1 MNESIQ
7 DNHNEFYGIEQK
19 IFTEISNLKMKDIK
33 FYTDYLKK
41 NYFHI
46 EKDRLGKV
54 LECLNRDGRK
64 NVQLLAQSLSKFSVK
79 QENEL
84 ARVKSMYSF
93 DKNFGN
99 YVYIAGVDEVGRGP
113 LAGPIAAGSVVLNLR
128 SHDFKDLLLGIKDS
142 KKLSHDTRERLS
154 KLIKV
159 KSISYNISVINN
171 AEIDERGI
179 AWCNNEVLRRAASGL
194 KIAPDLVLSDGYAVK
209 NLNIENEFV
218 IKGDAKSASIACA
231 SIIAKVYRDNL
242 MQEYAKIY
250 PQYGFERNSG
260 YGTEE
265 HIEAIKKYGIC
276 KIHRKSFLKNIL
288 PHNCII

>member
-1 MNESIQ
+1 MGESIQ
-7 DNHNEFYGIEQK
+7 DNHNEIFGIEQK
-19 IFTEISNLKMKDIK
+19 IFMEISSLKMKDIK
-33 FYTDYLKK
+33 LYTDYLKK
-41 NYFHI
+41 NYFYI
-46 EKDRLGKV
+46 EKDRLSKV
-54 LECLNRDGRK
+54 LECLNKDGRK
-64 NVQLLAQSLSKFSVK
+64 NVKLLSESLSKFSVK

-84 ARVKSMYSF
+84 IRVKSMYSF

-99 YVYIAGVDEVGRGP
+99 YIYIAGVDEVGRGP

-128 SHDFKDLLLGIKDS
+128 SQDLRDLLFGIKDS

-154 KLIKV
+154 KLIKA
-159 KSISYNISVINN
+159 KAISYNISVINN

-179 AWCNNEVLRRAASGL
+179 AWCNNEVLRRAACGL
-194 KIAPDLVLSDGYAVK
+194 KIQPDLVLSDGYAVK
-209 NLNIENEFV
+209 NLSIENEFV

-242 MQEYAKIY
+242 MQEYSKIY
-250 PQYGFERNSG
+250 PQYGFERNAG

-288 PHNCII
+288 PNNCIT